1 MQNFISGTGN
11 DNYVENNKM
20 KAIYKKELKS
30 YFLTLVGYI
39 FVGVFLLISGYYYV
53 NYNVF
58 AENSDI
64 GVMLENTIISFL
76 FLVPVLTM
84 RLYAEEKH
92 LKTNITYMSAPI
104 TSWQIVIGKFVAA
117 VTVFTS
123 ALLLNSFSGLYMLV
137 TGGINLGELFCSYIG
152 FWLIGSLFI
161 SIGLFMSSLT
171 QSQIVSAIST
181 FTVVLLLYLASWLLD
196 VTTNTV
202 LVFIIK
208 MFSVTYWYENFLYG
222 ILDIPAILYFI
233 GFSALFLLLTV
244 FKTESE
250 RWV

>member
-1 MQNFISGTGN
+1 
-11 DNYVENNKM
+11 M
-20 KAIYKKELKS
+20 KAIYIKELKS

-39 FVGVFLLISGYYYV
+39 FVGVFLIISGYYYV
-53 NYNVF
+53 NYNVT

-64 GVMLENTIISFL
+64 GVMLENTIISFM
-76 FLVPVLTM
+76 FLIPVLTM

-92 LKTNITYMSAPI
+92 LKTNTTYMSAPI
-104 TSWQIVIGKFVAA
+104 PSWQIAMGKFLAA
-117 VTVFTS
+117 VTVFTA
-123 ALLLNSFSGLYMLV
+123 ALMINSFSGLYMLV
-137 TGGINLGELFCSYIG
+137 TGGIGFGELFCAYIG
-152 FWLIGSLFI
+152 FWLIGFLFI

-171 QSQIVSAIST
+171 QSQIVAAIST

-208 MFSVTYWYENFLYG
+208 LFWVTYWYENFLYG